1 VPLGTTSPRRSDLEN
16 LLLKASISKRFLNKR
31 VLDNVSLE
39 ARRGEKIAIVGPN
52 GAGKT
57 TLLKSISSLINID
70 EGFINNKASKTIY
83 VPELDF
89 VPRLI
94 SVKEWFTL
102 HMCDENALAK
112 RLGIDAVN
120 EAKSLWDK
128 RVSML
133 SKGQRRLVGILGVL
147 CSFGNQ
153 EHHLILIDEPFTG
166 LASHYRKVVGE
177 AIRLSRSTIIASFH
191 DIEEALGLADKIY
204 YLEEGR
210 LQPLSK
216 ARLGGGTAK
225 LRVVSWRNEVVYER
239 DIKSL
244 GELFS
249 LLHSFAKSREVK
261 KLCIEFMREEES
273 S

>member
-1 VPLGTTSPRRSDLEN
+1 MPLGTTLSRRSNLET

-31 VLDNVSLE
+31 VLDNVRLE

-57 TLLKSISSLINID
+57 TLLKSISGLVSID
-70 EGFINNKASKTIY
+70 EGFIDNRAAKTIY

-94 SVKEWFTL
+94 TVKEWFIL
-102 HMCDENALAK
+102 HMCDENALAE
-112 RLGIDAVN
+112 RLGEDAAN
-120 EAKSLWDK
+120 EAKPLWDK

-147 CSFGNQ
+147 CGFGNQ
-153 EHHLILIDEPFTG
+153 EHHLVLIDEPFTG
-166 LASHYRKVVGE
+166 LASHYREVIRE

-191 DIEEALGLADKIY
+191 DIEEALGLADSIY

-210 LQPLSK
+210 LQPLGK
-216 ARLGGGTAK
+216 ARLGRGMAR

-239 DIKSL
+239 DIRSL

-249 LLHSFAKSREVK
+249 LLHSFVKSREVK
-261 KLCIEFMREEES
+261 KLCIEFMGEES
-273 S
+273 G